1 MLNSR
6 TQSKL
11 LRTAHAVQLDI
22 LLDQRMLG
30 CGENIHEFALTQCMC
45 GGEHGKSRD
54 EFGNQSEI
62 QQITRFRD
70 LKQITGCFFATVSNA
85 RTESD
90 GRFGHTSFYD
100 FLKTRKGTTRNEEN
114 ICRIDRNEITSRILS
129 SSFLRNVHDRTLKNL
144 QQCLLYTLTR
154 DVTRDAGRS
163 ALSRDLVDFID
174 VHDTSLCALDIE
186 VGGFVPG

>member
-6 TQSKL
+6 TRSKL

-114 ICRIDRNEITSRILS
+114 ICRIDRNEITSLGPEAPELIII
-129 SSFLRNVHDRTLKNL
+129 H
-144 QQCLLYTLTR
+144 
-154 DVTRDAGRS
+154 
-163 ALSRDLVDFID
+163 
-174 VHDTSLCALDIE
+174 
-186 VGGFVPG
+186 